1 LLLYFLQH
9 LTTSL
14 ATIFLFVSPESLSSL
29 FFFNLSFSIVTM
41 ATRNPIILD
50 KPEDWPIWIEEIR
63 GSIPDETWIL
73 IDPDVDA
80 HEDFMRKPSEPRPQ
94 EVNPAKTSYVEL
106 TAVERNV
113 HDQLFRHYQ
122 VALKQYERETA
133 TSASKGF
140 ISYQAAQKYEASI
153 RKAPTTT
160 TVSKWLTTWE
170 QAMAEAIKY
179 DIPEINAGRW
189 LRDIARAMKP
199 LSDAL
204 YVKFINAA
212 TNDAKSGPERYLEVS
227 MKIREIIQTD
237 VSKRTVMRGTAFAA
251 EFDGEPAPYG
261 DNCDNHD
268 ERKNTKSHKRARTT
282 SAPNNVTKGKKRKIS
297 CKACGQPSHRLI
309 RCYYAFPELR
319 PLDFEPD
326 EELVE
331 KVARA
336 LEDGGLTKEVN
347 TIRKERRN
355 KQ

>member
-1 LLLYFLQH
+1 
-9 LTTSL
+9 
-14 ATIFLFVSPESLSSL
+14 
-29 FFFNLSFSIVTM
+29 M

-80 HEDFMRKPSEPRPQ
+80 REDFMRKPLEPRPQ
-94 EVNPAKTSYVEL
+94 EVNPTKTNYVEL

-122 VALKQYERETA
+122 VALKQYEREVKGLQEAKDLIRSRVSNAKSLLLKGKDTARDWLTILKTA

-212 TNDAKSGPERYLEVS
+212 TNDEKSGPERYLAVS

-251 EFDGEPAPYG
+251 EFDGEPAPDR
-261 DNCDNHD
+261 DNCDHHD
-268 ERKNTKSHKRARTT
+268 AKSRKRARTT
-282 SAPNNVTKGKKRKIS
+282 SAPSNVTKGKKRKIS
-297 CKACGQPSHRLI
+297 CKACGQPSHKLT
-309 RCYYAFPELR
+309 RCFYAFPEIR
-319 PLDFEPD
+319 PWNFEPD

-336 LEDGGLTKEVN
+336 LEDGDLTKEVDI
-347 TIRKERRN
+347 IRKERRN